1 MPDRHWKTI
10 RCTNLI
16 ERVIHEVR
24 RRTKVMETI
33 DNEMGCYGIA
43 MGAVREQNERWSKR
57 SQMYAFAGVARP
69 PESAISPAYLIPDIM
84 LTPVFS
90 CTSRL

>member
-1 MPDRHWKTI
+1 MECLLEDKEDLLRFFGLPDRHWKTI

-33 DNEMGCYGIA
+33 DSEMGCYGIV
-43 MGAVREQNERWSKR
+43 MGVVREQNERWSKR
-57 SQMYAFAGVARP
+57 SHWRK
-69 PESAISPAYLIPDIM
+69 S
-84 LTPVFS
+84 
-90 CTSRL
+90 